1 MYFILGQAWGLDK
14 NLLSAMCLG
23 HPRNVSYTFYSVPD
37 GTVDSLDTAVLS
49 IVFFTDQLA
58 HWILSL
64 LCWYGSVTLY
74 QSPAP
79 SGTVASLVH

>member
-37 GTVDSLDTAVLS
+37 GTIDSLDTAVLS
-49 IVFFTDQLA
+49 EYCIFHRSTG
-58 HWILSL
+58 SL
-64 LCWYGSVTLY
+64 DTVTAL
-74 QSPAP
+74 
-79 SGTVASLVH
+79 LVW